1 MKRSARRLLLFP
13 ARGTR
18 PGALAATLLV
28 LGGCYSYTPVQTPA
42 RGSIARV
49 TMPARS
55 AIEGLPGT
63 NGSTASVEG
72 EILSAGDTIVLGMR
86 STREWG
92 PDVGSIRL
100 DTVRIPR
107 LTLSIIER
115 KELSMP
121 KSIAAAATIVG
132 TVVAVSLMLDI
143 SGSKD
148 GDTPFDGDDLPEGA
162 VISFSISSVIAKLLG
177 GSP

>member
-1 MKRSARRLLLFP
+1 
-13 ARGTR
+13 
-18 PGALAATLLV
+18 
-28 LGGCYSYTPVQTPA
+28 
-42 RGSIARV
+42 
-49 TMPARS
+49 
-55 AIEGLPGT
+55 
-63 NGSTASVEG
+63 
-72 EILSAGDTIVLGMR
+72 
-86 STREWG
+86 
-92 PDVGSIRL
+92 
-100 DTVRIPR
+100 
-107 LTLSIIER
+107 
-115 KELSMP
+115 MP